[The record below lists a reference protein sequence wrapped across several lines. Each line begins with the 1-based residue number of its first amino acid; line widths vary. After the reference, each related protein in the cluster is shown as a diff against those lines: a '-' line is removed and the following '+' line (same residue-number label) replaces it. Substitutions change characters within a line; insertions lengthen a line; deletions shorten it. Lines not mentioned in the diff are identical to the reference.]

1 MCGLADANSF
11 MGGAEFGERDPPVTP
26 KNEEIGHPRKERR
39 SPTHFVSRSVLTSFP
54 RQCISLRSLA
64 GELRFHVSLYG
75 PTIDLHS
82 LPRNFCRWVNGGIAF
97 RSFERCSERKY
108 LLMQNQPRVASAKN
122 SPAGEGLEKTL
133 QSHSPNS
140 SAHRVGILMSQ
151 TGRFLECIKCR
162 LSFAFPAGAHYDTI
176 AKQFESHLCASAV
189 TTTANHSTDG
199 RS

>member
-1 MCGLADANSF
+1 MRFEATTPNSSS
-11 MGGAEFGERDPPVTP
+11 EERS
-26 KNEEIGHPRKERR
+26 KEHR
-39 SPTHFVSRSVLTSFP
+39 SPAHFMCDSVLTSFP
-54 RQCISLRSLA
+54 RQCISLKSLA

-82 LPRNFCRWVNGGIAF
+82 LPRDFCRWVNGGIAF

-122 SPAGEGLEKTL
+122 SQAGEVLEKTL
-133 QSHSPNS
+133 QSHGPNS
-140 SAHRVGILMSQ
+140 SAHRIGILMSQ

-176 AKQFESHLCASAV
+176 AKQFERHLCE
-189 TTTANHSTDG
+189 STISRREDPKTG
-199 RS
+199 S